1 VPVDSPK
8 LSPWSDD
15 EVERLLRLIES
26 GSNLTELSRS
36 LGRHERDIESEAS
49 FLGVMV
55 PCHEELSVQ
64 TRTVDSCSVSA
75 TIHYAPFN
83 PVGRRIAA

>member
-1 VPVDSPK
+1 VDSPS

-36 LGRHERDIESEAS
+36 LGRGEPEIESEAS

-55 PCHEELSVQ
+55 PSHEELSVQ

-75 TIHYAPFN
+75 TIHYVPFN
-83 PVGRRIAA
+83 PAGRRVAA